1 MLAYLMVN
9 IKINKN
15 YFKEK
20 IFIAKNLKKNYLSL
34 SIYIETIYIDY
45 FPFFSC
51 FINR

>member
-20 IFIAKNLKKNYLSL
+20 IFIAKNLKKIIYLN
-34 SIYIETIYIDY
+34 IYIY
-45 FPFFSC
+45 FLFFLAL
-51 FINR
+51 

>member
-20 IFIAKNLKKNYLSL
+20 IFIAKNLKKIIYLN
-34 SIYIETIYIDY
+34 IYIYIYIKSGL
-45 FPFFSC
+45 FSFF
-51 FINR
+51 FLLYK